1 MKVWTYLEMKTKVI
15 GDLDLQDESFIQPDE
30 MIGYFNEAIQEAE
43 AEIAGTKEEY
53 FLSQYNFPVV
63 AGVSVYQLPPDI
75 YINKIRRIV
84 YSNGPLIYEVKK
96 IKEWR
101 KFTEI
106 ALTAN
111 FGPNDWYRYF
121 IQNISPGNMQFV
133 LFPASRETA
142 ILPQQT
148 GQTTG
153 FTPLIFWYMRNAN
166 RIPVHGEFVQRYET
180 YLQQAQVNTGTS
192 VITLKNTTY
201 VTGDQVQLSPVA
213 FPGGTAGLPAPLA
226 AGTTYYVI
234 TTGTPG
240 QIKLATTAALAAAG
254 TNITLTTT
262 GSATG
267 YFNLSIAATDL
278 IINVQL
284 VDVPEFATFVMQ
296 WVKCRCFEKEGD
308 PRLQGVVSTLEQQRK
323 QMVDTL
329 TEMIVDNDTTIEL
342 DYTHYQEMS

>member
-1 MKVWTYLEMKTKVI
+1 MKVWTYLEMSTKVQ
-15 GDLDLQDESFIQPDE
+15 GDLDLQDQSFITPNE

-43 AEIAGTKEEY
+43 AEITGTKEEY

-63 AGVSVYQLPPDI
+63 VGQGSYTLPPDI

-106 ALTAN
+106 ALTTN
-111 FGPNDWYRYF
+111 FGPNDWYRYY
-121 IQNISPGNMQFV
+121 ITNIAPGNMQWQV
-133 LFPASRETA
+133 FPVSRETA
-142 ILPQQT
+142 VLPQQAGAT
-148 GQTTG
+148 P
-153 FTPLIFWYMRNAN
+153 FTPIIFWYLRTAN
-166 RIPVHGEFVQRYET
+166 RIPVVGEYVQRYEQ
-180 YLQQAQVNTGTS
+180 YLQQGQVNTGTS
-192 VITLKNTTY
+192 VITCQQTAY
-201 VTGDQVQLSPVA
+201 VTGDAVVLTPVA

-240 QIKLATTAALAAAG
+240 QIKLATTAANAAAG
-254 TNITLTTT
+254 TNIAISST

-267 YFNLSIAATDL
+267 YFNVAIAATL
-278 IINVQL
+278 ITINAQL
-284 VDVPEFATFVMQ
+284 VDIPEFATFVMQ

-308 PRLQGVVSTLEQQRK
+308 PRLSGAIATLEQQRK